1 MVGNNDGGSTGLG
14 CSKGTLDG
22 HDAFDD
28 KRLPGL
34 LNNLVKLLGG
44 LASCGRSKTLKER
57 KTCCIDI
64 HGNRKGSGLLN
75 HAELLLK
82 RVNVPRLDRGNASA
96 VICLDGSG
104 GSLDYVGV
112 RAVAREGNDAGLCS
126 GGNQNVIVLNVVVLI
141 AVVEF
146 YCADGACHHRD
157 AKILS
162 EEAEGGIRLLVLCD
176 RVHVDTDLLPG
187 FIVAD
192 GNVSDALGSRSRHD
206 AAAGTAVADGTGF
219 AEGAAAGPC
228 VFKYFLICHVVYL
241 RNECRSD
248 LIRLPMVC
256 LPQGCRAQNRRKNLN
271 KV

>member
-14 CSKGTLDG
+14 CSKSTLDG
-22 HDAFDD
+22 HDTFDD

-34 LNNLVKLLGG
+34 LNNLVKLQGG

-64 HGNRKGSGLLN
+64 HGNRKGSGLLD

-82 RVNVPRLDRGNASA
+82 RVNVPGLDRGNASA

-104 GSLDYVGV
+104 CSLDYVGIG
-112 RAVAREGNDAGLCS
+112 AVAREGNDACICS
-126 GGNQNVIVLNVVVLI
+126 GGNQNVIVLDVVVLI
-141 AVVEF
+141 AVVEL

-176 RVHVDTDLLPG
+176 GIHVDTDLLPG
-187 FIVAD
+187 FVVAD
-192 GNVSDALGSRSRHD
+192 GNVSDSLGSGTRHD